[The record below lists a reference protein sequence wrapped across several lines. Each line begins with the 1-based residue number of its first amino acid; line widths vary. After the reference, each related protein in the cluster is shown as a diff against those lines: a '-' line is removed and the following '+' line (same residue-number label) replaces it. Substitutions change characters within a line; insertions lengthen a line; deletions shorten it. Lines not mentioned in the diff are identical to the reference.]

1 MVEINKWCCIISI
14 AYCIITGQIVDF
26 ITFAWVHPLF
36 SFHLMLM
43 SSFSFI
49 GHIFIYNMIKDFKQH
64 IVPFVI
70 TTRKII
76 SVGISMLY
84 FRHASSILQVLG
96 ILLVFGSTLFEFL
109 TEVIKG
115 DRQNEVELVEEIH
128 KETSKMNEDII
139 AFVTLT

>member
-1 MVEINKWCCIISI
+1 V
-14 AYCIITGQIVDF
+14 GFV
-26 ITFAWVHPLF
+26 TFAWRHPLF

-43 SSFSFI
+43 STLSFI

-84 FRHASSILQVLG
+84 FRHASSLLQVLG
-96 ILLVFGSTLFEFL
+96 ILIVFVSTLFEFL

-115 DRQNEVELVEEIH
+115 DKRDETELVE
-128 KETSKMNEDII
+128 
-139 AFVTLT
+139 

>member
-1 MVEINKWCCIISI
+1 MMVEINKWCCIIAIS
-14 AYCIITGQIVDF
+14 YCVISGEIVGF
-26 ITFAWVHPLF
+26 VTFAWRHPLF

-43 SSFSFI
+43 ATLSFI

-84 FRHASSILQVLG
+84 FRHASSLLQVMG
-96 ILLVFGSTLFEFL
+96 ILIVFGSTLFEFL
-109 TEVIKG
+109 TEVVKG
-115 DRQNEVELVEEIH
+115 DKQDEIELVE
-128 KETSKMNEDII
+128 
-139 AFVTLT
+139 